1 MNHISPYLFLS
12 REDDDDVRDIGK
24 YDFRFVLLHLCYLML
39 TSPYMPPMNDA
50 LAKQEFSWK
59 LNQSNPNPTSFQEI
73 IATNVH
79 LPYLVCLKRK

>member
-1 MNHISPYLFLS
+1 
-12 REDDDDVRDIGK
+12 
-24 YDFRFVLLHLCYLML
+24 ML

-79 LPYLVCLKRK
+79 LPYT

>member
-1 MNHISPYLFLS
+1 MTSETSENTI
-12 REDDDDVRDIGK
+12 
-24 YDFRFVLLHLCYLML
+24 FVPFYFTCYLML